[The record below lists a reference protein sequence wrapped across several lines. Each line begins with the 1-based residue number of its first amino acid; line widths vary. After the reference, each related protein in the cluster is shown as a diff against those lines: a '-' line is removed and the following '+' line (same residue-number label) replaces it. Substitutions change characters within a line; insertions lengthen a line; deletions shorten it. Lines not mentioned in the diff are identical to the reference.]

1 MSEAIRT
8 GRMPEGVDY
17 PPIDSGGPA
26 YPQNF
31 LMHDNEVISSGNLTA
46 AGFQGLSLRD
56 WFAAHAL
63 ASFARGNDHTY
74 AAMRAYEMAD
84 AMLLARKEA
93 TAHGDD

>member
-1 MSEAIRT
+1 MSEALN
-8 GRMPEGVDY
+8 D
-17 PPIDSGGPA
+17 GGPA

-31 LMHDNEVISSGNLTA
+31 EIMASGEVVSTGNLTP